1 MRIGFIGAGRVGCT
15 LGKYL
20 VQSDGGWEL
29 MGYYSRR
36 TQSAAEAADF
46 TGSRVYDKM
55 EALVEDC
62 EAVFLTTPDDTLRSV
77 WDELCALPLSLD
89 GRLVIHC
96 SGACDCGM
104 FPIPSGCTVTLAG
117 LHPFYAV
124 SDRFHSYETIG
135 NALFTLEGS
144 GARLTELSECLSAS
158 GLYIQPIRSEDKTA
172 YHAAAAVA
180 SNLMVALTELSIQ
193 TLTRCG
199 FDRAHARMALRPLM
213 QGNLDAVMERDTAQ
227 ALTGPAERAD
237 TQTVQKHL
245 QVLNGEEREIYRLLT
260 KQLIPIAA
268 EKNPDRDYRELMKL
282 LG

>member
-1 MRIGFIGAGRVGCT
+1 MKIGFVGAGRVGCT
-15 LGKYL
+15 LGKYFG
-20 VQSDGGWEL
+20 QSDGGWEL

-36 TQSAAEAADF
+36 AASAQEAAEF
-46 TGSRVYDKM
+46 TKSRAYDKI
-55 EALVEDC
+55 EALIRDC
-62 EAVFLTTPDDTLRSV
+62 EAVFLTTPDDALLSV
-77 WDELCALPLSLD
+77 WDEICALPLSLD

-104 FPIPSGCTVTLAG
+104 FPVPAGCTVTLAG

-124 SDRFHSYETIG
+124 SDRFHSYETVG
-135 NALFTLEGS
+135 DALFTLEGS
-144 GARLTELSECLSAS
+144 GARLMELHDRLLAS
-158 GLYIQPIRSEDKTA
+158 GLTIQPIRSEDKTA
-172 YHAAAAVA
+172 YHAAAAIA
-180 SNLMVALTELSIQ
+180 SNLMVALTELSID

-199 FDRAHARMALRPLM
+199 FDRVNARKALRPLM

-245 QVLNGEEREIYRLLT
+245 QVLEGDAREIYRLLT
-260 KQLIPIAA
+260 KQLLPVAA
-268 EKNPDRDYRELMKL
+268 AKNPDRDYRELEKL